1 MYLEHIESPADVR
14 TLPASVMPALCAE
27 IRDAIIAS
35 SAKVGGHVG
44 PNLGIVELT
53 VALHRVF
60 RSPVDK
66 LVFDVS
72 HQTYAHKM
80 LTGRAWN
87 YLDPTRMGTLSGFAS
102 PSRASTTTS
111 PWATRPRP

>member
-1 MYLEHIESPADVR
+1 M
-14 TLPASVMPALCAE
+14 
-27 IRDAIIAS
+27 
-35 SAKVGGHVG
+35 G